1 MTRYTVH
8 KKHESGN
15 KTKTVFAVLIIVVLV
30 FTILAGLIKSISL
43 PNAALEPK
51 LKWDSKSSFAVA
63 LDTTPPS
70 VFVYQ
75 REPKRIIFLTLDPK
89 MYFITGNPKT
99 PIAQI
104 GEAVSGKNGFEI
116 AKVMSLSFGAPVT
129 NYITFNKQENL
140 DNKTAQKLF
149 KDFASLGTPLVVMTS
164 GKPSFVKS
172 TNITRLDAFRLWW
185 QIKGLSV
192 ESANVSDL
200 SLLSEEVVA
209 AGGQKVLGA
218 DTASLNR
225 KIHDFLENINIE
237 KEGQNISILNESG
250 NQYAATVASD
260 FVQDVGG
267 NVVSEKQG
275 DKTSENSQIITANR
289 SAYTPSYLAK
299 MFGCDIRE
307 LVSMEKR
314 ELVSGEPER
323 KQAQNNGSDSDNGIT
338 IVLGRDFANKYFK

>member
-30 FTILAGLIKSISL
+30 FTILAGLVKSISL
-43 PNAALEPK
+43 PNTALEPK
-51 LKWDSKSSFAVA
+51 LKWDSKSSFVVA

-75 REPKRIIFLTLDPK
+75 REPKRIIFLALDPK
-89 MYFITGNPKT
+89 MYFVTGNPKT

-104 GEAVSGKNGFEI
+104 GGTVSGENGFEI
-116 AKVMSLSFGAPVT
+116 AKVMSLSFGAPIT
-129 NYITFNKQENL
+129 NYITFNRQENL
-140 DNKTAQKLF
+140 DNKTAQKMF
-149 KDFASLGTPLVVMTS
+149 KDFASLATPFVVMTR
-164 GKPSFVKS
+164 GNPGFVKN
-172 TNITRLDAFRLWW
+172 TNITRYDAFRLWW

-192 ESANVSDL
+192 ESADVIDL
-200 SLLSEEVVA
+200 SHLSEEVVI
-209 AGGQKVLGA
+209 GNGHKVLGA
-218 DTASLNR
+218 DTISLNR
-225 KIHDFLENINIE
+225 KIRDFLENINIE

-260 FVQDVGG
+260 FVKAVGG
-267 NVVSEKQG
+267 NVVSEKKG
-275 DKTSENSQIITANR
+275 DKTSDKSQIITEKK

-299 MFGCDIRE
+299 MFGCDITE
-307 LVSMEKR
+307 
-314 ELVSGEPER
+314 
-323 KQAQNNGSDSDNGIT
+323 AQNNGSGGDNGIT